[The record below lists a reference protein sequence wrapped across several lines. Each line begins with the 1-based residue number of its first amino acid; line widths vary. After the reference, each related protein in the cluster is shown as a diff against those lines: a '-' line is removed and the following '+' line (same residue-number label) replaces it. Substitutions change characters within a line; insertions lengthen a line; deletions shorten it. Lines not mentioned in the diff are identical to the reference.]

1 FNTSAE
7 KVKALDMAAVV
18 AVLVQRDGYSPTKA
32 AELAEEYR
40 KYLALVGTGLQP
52 VPSKKVDDAWHAHI
66 LNTKSYAADT
76 QALFGHFLHH
86 EPANLLLNEQGA
98 EPAHDFEASASGVPG
113 ELREFALAALSR
125 LRQLQSFDST
135 EFPAAVLFQSFEV
148 YKEFPLA
155 AEKKVVA
162 LVCI

>member
-1 FNTSAE
+1 
-7 KVKALDMAAVV
+7 M
-18 AVLVQRDGYSPTKA
+18 VLPT
-32 AELAEEYR
+32 AEEQSR
-40 KYLALVGTGLQP
+40 PMT
-52 VPSKKVDDAWHAHI
+52 SK
-66 LNTKSYAADT
+66 L
-76 QALFGHFLHH
+76 
-86 EPANLLLNEQGA
+86 
-98 EPAHDFEASASGVPG
+98 